1 MGAIMAILDYS
12 VVGKTAVI
20 TLTNGENKQDLPF
33 AQAMLDAIAQA
44 EADKSIKALVIT
56 AVDEKNWSQGVN
68 LQWLMGK
75 MAKTGAGGQ
84 DDIKA
89 FMYAMNDVF
98 AKLLTVP
105 FPTIAAIT
113 GHAFGNG
120 AILACACDFRFMRQ
134 DRGYFCF
141 PEVDVS
147 IPFLPSMIETVKTA
161 VPYYRFNEM
170 KLTGRRI
177 TADEA
182 LADHILQGACA
193 NPEATTEAAMEF
205 AATFNKGRGI
215 FGEHKRRLHRH
226 ILAAMDTQD
235 KDYIDAL
242 QLMA

>member
-1 MGAIMAILDYS
+1 MAILEYS

-20 TLTNGENKQDLPF
+20 TLTNAENKQDLPF
-33 AQAMLDAIAQA
+33 AQAMLDAIAKA

-56 AVDEKNWSQGVN
+56 ADDEKNWSQGVN
-68 LQWLMGK
+68 LNWLMGK
-75 MAKTGAGGQ
+75 MGSGGQ

-89 FMYAMNDVF
+89 FMYGMNDVF

-182 LADHILQGACA
+182 LADHILQGAC
-193 NPEATTEAAMEF
+193 PTPQATFDAAMEF

-215 FGEHKRRLHRH
+215 FGEHKRRLHGH
-226 ILAAMDTQD
+226 ILTTMETQD
-235 KDYIDAL
+235 KRYIDAL